1 MPLAP
6 AFPLK
11 PLVWLML
18 SLPLAATAQERVT
31 TAETE
36 EKTLNSTHEK
46 IESGDHTYQTLTLKN
61 GTLNIL
67 GGAKVRSIGAFKITD
82 SSHGASTLSLSGA
95 GSKLAVEGETT
106 VAGSADAGA
115 RPAAL
120 LVQNGATLDLSHKT
134 ASFSNSALT
143 VDGKDSEL
151 LFSTAGI
158 KLNAST
164 LKVSN
169 EGVVTH
175 AGEAVD
181 SQGVITLEGTGLN
194 QILVERGGSLY
205 ATKLTGGDNTKARIV
220 LKQGAT
226 LTVGQDKNP
235 EDESVSLKDL
245 DLHISGADSKLV
257 SLRLK
262 ASGKAMIVLEDG
274 GTLQLNK
281 TLTLSG
287 ENATLVIGGRQAAAA
302 PGILITDEEGS
313 HTGNDGIKFE
323 HDGGKQK
330 LIFNHLDTSGQYRF
344 TAKID
349 GKAAIEQKA
358 GYTVLAGQTLT
369 GATTVTG
376 GTLALEQTTLTG
388 DLSVG
393 QGGTLVSGSGKLGN
407 TTINKG
413 GSLVVGATPADV
425 NGTFTLAPG
434 ALLAVTLDGRQTPQL
449 KASGAAKI
457 NDATLSVTAR
467 GDFELGQPY
476 TVLESPTLTGTFKS
490 VQTHSAG
497 AFLASTVGYTS
508 KTATVT
514 LHKKAS
520 FDAVAS
526 TGNARSAGRGL
537 ESLNQ
542 NDPLYRHVLTLAE
555 GPAPQVLQQ
564 LSGDSLTSVASALQG
579 MAAAS
584 PQSALPM
591 KFLRANLNA
600 GLLPGAA
607 LAQSSGGL
615 PASALPSSAA
625 LPMWAE
631 VTGIWQRENARQ
643 GNPEVRANTGG
654 VFIGTDRAISPQWRL
669 GAAVGLTHTGV
680 QVSSRSAKAAIDN
693 YSASL
698 YGARH
703 WDTGRGQL
711 NLILG
716 TAYTWHDINTR
727 RDMARAGLPATL
739 RAHHGASTWQLFTE
753 LSHFMPLSPRASL
766 EPYAGLSWSN
776 LRTRAFNETGGIAA
790 LQGQAQSQSNLS
802 TTLGLRGIWNT
813 EVGSKAAALRAN
825 VGWRLMTGDLTPRN
839 TLAFNGGQPFTVAGN
854 GIARH
859 AVLVE
864 LGGDLALNRRAT
876 LGLDYGGEFGA
887 GSQQHR
893 ATLRARWAF

>member
-18 SLPLAATAQERVT
+18 SLPLAATAQEKTVT
-31 TAETE
+31 TAEIE
-36 EKTLNSTHEK
+36 DKTLNSTNEK
-46 IESGDHTYQTLTLKN
+46 IAGNDHTYQALTLKN
-61 GTLNIL
+61 GTLSIL
-67 GGAKVRSIGAFKITD
+67 EGAKVRALGAFKVTD
-82 SSHGASTLSLSGA
+82 SSHGASTLSLGGV
-95 GSKLAVEGETT
+95 GSILSVEGDTT
-106 VAGSADAGA
+106 VAGSTDAGA
-115 RPAAL
+115 KPAAL
-120 LVQNGATLDLSHKT
+120 LIQDGAKLDLSRKT
-134 ASFSNSALT
+134 ASFKNSALT
-143 VDGKDSEL
+143 IDGKGSEL
-151 LFSTAGI
+151 LFSKAGI

-169 EGVVTH
+169 EGLAVY
-175 AGEAVD
+175 AGEGND
-181 SQGVITLEGTGLN
+181 SQGVITLEGNGLN
-194 QILVERGGSLY
+194 QLLIEEGGSLY
-205 ATKLTGGDNTKARIV
+205 ATKLTGGSNTKVTIA
-220 LKQGAT
+220 LQQGAI
-226 LTVGQDKNP
+226 LSIGQDKNP
-235 EDESVSLKDL
+235 EDDGIEVHDL
-245 DLHISGADSKLV
+245 DLRISGADTRLS
-257 SLRLK
+257 SLSLK
-262 ASGKAMIVLEDG
+262 ASGKAMIVLQDG
-274 GTLQLNK
+274 GTLQLNRA
-281 TLTLSG
+281 LTLDDAD
-287 ENATLVIGGRQAAAA
+287 ATVVIGGLKTAAA
-302 PGILITDEEGS
+302 PGILDTGNKGIEFK
-313 HTGNDGIKFE
+313 HTGNN
-323 HDGGKQK
+323 QK
-330 LIFNHLDTSGQYRF
+330 LIFNHSDTSGQYRF
-344 TAKID
+344 TTKID
-349 GKAAIEQKA
+349 GKAAIEHKA

-376 GTLALEQTTLTG
+376 GTLALEQTTLNG
-388 DLSVG
+388 ALSVR

-407 TTINKG
+407 TSIEKG
-413 GSLVVGATPADV
+413 GRFIVGATPANI

-434 ALLAVTLDGRQTPQL
+434 ALLAVTLDGGKATLL

-457 NDATLSVTAR
+457 SDATLDVTPR
-467 GDFELGQPY
+467 GDFALGQPY
-476 TVLESPTLTGTFKS
+476 TVLEGSNLTGTFKS
-490 VQTHSAG
+490 VQTHNAG
-497 AFLASTVGYTS
+497 AFLASTVDYTS

-514 LHKKAS
+514 LRKKAR
-520 FDAVAS
+520 FDTLVP
-526 TGNARSAGRGL
+526 TGNTQSVGRGL
-537 ESLNQ
+537 ESLNHH
-542 NDPLYRHVLTLAE
+542 DPLYRYVLALPA

-584 PQSALPM
+584 PQSAVPM
-591 KFLRANLNA
+591 KFLRANLNS

-625 LPMWAE
+625 LPIWAE
-631 VTGIWQRENARQ
+631 ATGIWQRASARQ

-654 VFIGTDRAISPQWRL
+654 VFIGTDRALSPQWRL

-680 QVSSRSAKAAIDN
+680 QVSARSAKASIDN

-716 TAYTWHDINTR
+716 TAYTWHDISTR
-727 RDMARAGLPATL
+727 RDMTRAGLPATL
-739 RAHHGASTWQLFTE
+739 SAHHGASTWQFFTE

-813 EVGSKAAALRAN
+813 EVGSKPAALRAN
-825 VGWRLMTGDLTPRN
+825 VGWRLMAGDLTPRS

-854 GIARH
+854 GIARN
-859 AVLVE
+859 AVLLE
-864 LGGDLALNRRAT
+864 LGGDLVLNRRAT